1 MVLSEKHPQVIRY
14 RSPEPVLTP
23 ELPQERVGTIADV
36 VFPTAIDRRDDLGLP
51 DRFDVYYGMADDRIG
66 VARLDVPEFLPPGA
80 LADRPKQ
87 RSNVS
92 PAMSLTPHLETRG
105 AT

>member
-1 MVLSEKHPQVIRY
+1 MVLSEKQPSIIRY

-23 ELPQERVGTIADV
+23 ELLQERVGTIADV
-36 VFPTAIDRRDDLGLP
+36 VFPTGVDRRDDLGLP

-66 VARLDVPEFLPPGA
+66 VARLDVPEFLPPEA
-80 LADRPKQ
+80 LSDCPKQ
-87 RSNVS
+87 RSSDS
-92 PAMSLTPHLETRG
+92 PAKSPTSRLETRG